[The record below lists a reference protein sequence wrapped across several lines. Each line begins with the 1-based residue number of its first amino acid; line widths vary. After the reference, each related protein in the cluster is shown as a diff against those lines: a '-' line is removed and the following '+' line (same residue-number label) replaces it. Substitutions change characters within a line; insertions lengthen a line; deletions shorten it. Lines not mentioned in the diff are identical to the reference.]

1 MTLAPLSA
9 PPDAPPL
16 MVRAVHTVAVTVPM
30 RYALGTSAATI
41 REAPLL
47 LVDLL
52 TEEGVTGRS
61 YVFCYRPSGCVA
73 IAAVLHEAVSLIAG
87 DRLAPGAIAAK
98 LERRYALIGVT
109 GVVRMALSALDMALW
124 DALAVA
130 ARLPL
135 AALLGAAPRPLP
147 AYNSCG
153 LGLMMPEAAA
163 DEAELLLEGG
173 FRAVKLRLGYAT
185 LAQDLAVT
193 RAVRRRLPD
202 SVAVMVDYNQALT
215 VAEAVARGRAMADEG
230 VYWIEEPIRHDNMSG
245 YARLTRELAL
255 PVQLGENFDGAKA
268 MTAALDAAACDFV
281 MPDAGRIGGVT
292 GWLQAAGVAASRD
305 VEMSSH
311 LLPEASA
318 HLLAATPT
326 AHWLEYVDWA
336 NAILAEPLVIADG
349 YVVPSSS
356 PGTGIAWNDDG
367 VARYRTERWTW
378 YSDSDT

>member
-1 MTLAPLSA
+1 VTVALDRAL
-9 PPDAPPL
+9 PPL
-16 MVRAVHTVAVTVPM
+16 TVRAVQSAAVTVPM
-30 RYALGTSAATI
+30 RFALGTSAATV

-61 YVFCYRPSGCVA
+61 YLFCYRASGSVA
-73 IAAVLHEAVSLIAG
+73 IAAVLHEAVGLIAG
-87 DRLAPGAIAAK
+87 DRLLPVAIAAK
-98 LERRYALIGVT
+98 LERAFTLIGVT
-109 GVVRMALSALDMALW
+109 GVVRMALAALDMALW

-130 ARLPL
+130 AGLPL
-135 AALLGAAPRPLP
+135 ATMLGAAPRPLP

-153 LGLMMPEAAA
+153 LGLMAPQAAA

-173 FRAVKLRLGYAT
+173 FRAVKLRLGHAT
-185 LAQDLAVT
+185 LAEDLAVT

-202 SVAVMVDYNQALT
+202 HIAIMVDYNQALT
-215 VAEAVARGRAMADEG
+215 VAEALARGQAMAGEG
-230 VYWIEEPIRHDNMSG
+230 IYWLEEPIRHDNVAG
-245 YARLTRELAL
+245 YTKLTHKLAL
-255 PVQLGENFDGAKA
+255 PIQIGENFDGAKA
-268 MTAALDAAACDFV
+268 LTAALDAAACDFV

-292 GWLQAAGVAASRD
+292 GWLQAAGVAATRG

-336 NAILAEPLVIADG
+336 NAILAEPLAIVEGCA
-349 YVVPSSS
+349 VASSS
-356 PGTGIAWNDDG
+356 PGTGIAWNYDA
-367 VARYRTERWTW
+367 VARYRAK
-378 YSDSDT
+378 

>member
-1 MTLAPLSA
+1 MTVAPSGALR
-9 PPDAPPL
+9 PL
-16 MVRAVHTVAVTVPM
+16 TVRAVRTVAVTVPM
-30 RYALGTSAATI
+30 RFALGTSAATV

-61 YVFCYRPSGCVA
+61 YLFCYRPSGSIA
-73 IAAVLHEAVSLIAG
+73 IAAVLHEAVGVIAG
-87 DRLAPGAIAAK
+87 DRVAPAAIAAK

-109 GVVRMALSALDMALW
+109 GVVRMAISALDMALW
-124 DALAVA
+124 DALAIA
-130 ARLPL
+130 ASLPL
-135 AALLGAAPRPLP
+135 ATMLGAAPRPLP

-153 LGLMMPEAAA
+153 LGLTTPQAAA

-185 LAQDLAVT
+185 LTEDLAVT
-193 RAVRRRLPD
+193 RAVRRRLAD
-202 SVAVMVDYNQALT
+202 HVLIMVDYNQALT
-215 VAEAVARGRAMADEG
+215 VAEATARGHALAGEG
-230 VYWIEEPIRHDNMSG
+230 IYWIEEPIRHDNMAG
-245 YARLTRELAL
+245 YAKLTRELAL
-255 PVQLGENFDGAKA
+255 PIQIGENFDGAKT

-311 LLPEASA
+311 LMPEASA

-336 NAILAEPLVIADG
+336 NAILAEPLAIVDG
-349 YVVPSSS
+349 CAVALSS
-356 PGTGIAWNDDG
+356 PGTGIAWNEEAI
-367 VARYRTERWTW
+367 ARYRTK
-378 YSDSDT
+378 